1 MQLKKG
7 LFAFMLFIV
16 SFAIIKVF
24 SFSFE
29 NRQPDSN
36 SHATENVNFVKAIQ
50 LPQNMDFAGEKVP
63 LNMYDVAER
72 MDRELTVNVY
82 WQSQTILFI
91 KRANR
96 WFPIIEPILKKYNIP
111 NDFKYLAI
119 AESGMMNA
127 VSPAG
132 ATGFWQLLEAPAK
145 QYGLLINDEVDERYN
160 VEKATEAACKYLSE
174 ANTAFGSWTMAA
186 ASYNMGITGLRRQ
199 VESQKQSNYYNLYLN
214 EETAR
219 YIFRLM
225 ALKEVFEHPARY
237 NFKLR
242 KKDLYPAIPV
252 TKMIVDSGISNMA
265 DFAAMYKVSYKTL
278 KLFNPWMRQPKLINK
293 ERRRFTIQLPDVDF
307 NYERYLERMGIEDSI
322 AAE

>member
-1 MQLKKG
+1 MQVKKG
-7 LFAFMLFIV
+7 LFAFLLFIV
-16 SFAIIKVF
+16 SIAIIKVF
-24 SFSFE
+24 SFSIE

-36 SHATENVNFVKAIQ
+36 SKATENVNFVKAIQ
-50 LPQNMDFAGEKVP
+50 LPKSMEFAGEPVP

-96 WFPIIEPILKKYNIP
+96 WFPVIIPILKKNNIP
-111 NDFKYLAI
+111 EDFKYLAI

-145 QYGLLINDEVDERYN
+145 QYGLVINEEVDERYN
-160 VEKATEAACKYLSE
+160 VEKATEAACKYLND
-174 ANTAFGSWTMAA
+174 AYKAFGSWTMAA
-186 ASYNMGITGLRRQ
+186 ASYNMGINGLRRQ
-199 VESQKQSNYYNLYLN
+199 VENQKQTNYYNLYLN
-214 EETAR
+214 EETSR
-219 YIFRLM
+219 YIFRLI
-225 ALKEVFEHPARY
+225 ALKEVFDHPQRY

-252 TKMIVDSGISNMA
+252 TKMVVDSGINNMA
-265 DFAAMYKVSYKTL
+265 DFASRFNVNYKTL
-278 KLFNPWMRQPKLINK
+278 KLFNPWLRQPQLVNK
-293 ERRRFTIQLPDVDF
+293 ERRRYTIQLPDADF
-307 NYERYLERMGIEDSI
+307 NYERYLERMGIEDSV